1 MDRSK
6 EEIEKM
12 IAKNVPLATIAKYYG
27 VSTATIRNDCIKWDI
42 KRHRERANDIPIED
56 LVNMRNVDIVKKY
69 NVSAAFVCKLKKKHG
84 IAPKEKRKHAVE
96 EAQGEEEWRDIR
108 GYEGKYQVSNLGRI
122 RSEERTVNGRLY
134 EGKIM
139 RQVVRFTSGQK
150 PCGTAVFLRDGI
162 RNQQSCSVA
171 KLVLLAFRGDPPAC
185 AKQVKHLDGNP
196 LNNKLDNL
204 AWDVTAN
211 YYLPVNEKN
220 RAVFEEWAY
229 RCIKWWVKTRG
240 LWNLE
245 LGYYSIDD
253 LIQDCAFEIWK
264 DIDGWQEDKVPF
276 LTFCTSRCRTV
287 FSSIYGKIARRNELC
302 KMQEYDDAIAY
313 SPEEIEF

>member
-1 MDRSK
+1 MGRSK

-12 IAKNVPLATIAKYYG
+12 IAENVPLATIAKYYG

-56 LVNMRNVDIVKKY
+56 LVNLRNVDIVKKY
-69 NVSAAFVCKLKKKHG
+69 NVSAAFVCKLKKKNG
-84 IAPKEKRKHAVE
+84 IAPKEKRKHSVE
-96 EAQGEEEWRDIR
+96 EAQGEEEWRDVR
-108 GYEGKYQVSNLGRI
+108 GYEGKYQVSSLGRI
-122 RSEERTVNGRLY
+122 RSKERTVNGRLY
-134 EGKIM
+134 EEKIM

-150 PCGTAVFLRDGI
+150 ACGTAVFLRGRM

-185 AKQVKHLDGNP
+185 AKQVKHIDGNS
-196 LNNKLDNL
+196 LNNRLENL

-220 RAVFEEWAY
+220 RAVFEECAY
-229 RCIKWWVKTRG
+229 RCIKWWVKKRG

-245 LGYYSIDD
+245 MVYYSIDD
-253 LIQDCAFEIWK
+253 LIQDCALEIWK
-264 DIDGWQEDKVPF
+264 DIDGWQEDKVSF
-276 LTFCTSRCRTV
+276 LTFCASRCRAV
-287 FSSIYGKIARRNELC
+287 FSSRYQKIARRKELC

-313 SPEEIEF
+313 SPKEIEF

>member
-1 MDRSK
+1 MGRSK

-12 IAKNVPLATIAKYYG
+12 IAENVPLATIAKYYG

-84 IAPKEKRKHAVE
+84 IAPKEKRKHSVE
-96 EAQGEEEWRDIR
+96 EAQGEEEWRDVR
-108 GYEGKYQVSNLGRI
+108 GYDGRYQVSNLGRI
-122 RSEERTVNGRLY
+122 RNKQGRPVQQLY

-150 PCGTAVFLRDGI
+150 ACGTAVFLRDGM

-185 AKQVKHLDGNP
+185 AKQVKHIDRNS
-196 LNNKLDNL
+196 LNNRLENL

-220 RAVFEEWAY
+220 RAVFEEYAY

-240 LWNLE
+240 LWNLDMV
-245 LGYYSIDD
+245 YYSIDD
-253 LIQDCAFEIWK
+253 LIQDCALEIWK
-264 DIDGWQEDKVPF
+264 DIDGWQEDKVSF
-276 LTFCTSRCRTV
+276 LAFCTSRCRTV
-287 FSSIYGKIARRNELC
+287 FSSRYQKIARRKELC

-313 SPEEIEF
+313 SPEEVEF

>member
-1 MDRSK
+1 MGRSK

-12 IAKNVPLATIAKYYG
+12 IAENVPLATIAKYYG

-84 IAPKEKRKHAVE
+84 IAPKEKRKHSVE
-96 EAQGEEEWRDIR
+96 EAQGEEEWRDVR
-108 GYEGKYQVSNLGRI
+108 GYDGKYQVSNLGRI
-122 RSEERTVNGRLY
+122 RSKERTVNGRLY

-150 PCGTAVFLRDGI
+150 ACGTAVFLRDGM

-185 AKQVKHLDGNP
+185 AKQVKHIDRNS
-196 LNNKLDNL
+196 LNNRLDNL

-220 RAVFEEWAY
+220 RAVFEEYAY
-229 RCIKWWVKTRG
+229 RCIKWWVKIRG

-245 LGYYSIDD
+245 MVYYSIDD
-253 LIQDCAFEIWK
+253 LIQDCALEIWK
-264 DIDGWQEDKVPF
+264 DIDGWKEDKVSF
-276 LTFCTSRCRTV
+276 LAFCTSRCRTV
-287 FSSIYGKIARRNELC
+287 FSSRYQKIARRKELC

>member
-69 NVSAAFVCKLKKKHG
+69 NVSAAFVCKLKKKYG

-134 EGKIM
+134 EGKII

-150 PCGTAVFLRDGI
+150 PCGTAVFLRDGM

-185 AKQVKHLDGNP
+185 AKQAKHIDGNS
-196 LNNKLDNL
+196 LNNRLDNL

-229 RCIKWWVKTRG
+229 RSIKWWVKTRG

-253 LIQDCAFEIWK
+253 LIQDCALEIWK
-264 DIDGWQEDKVPF
+264 DIDGWQEDKVSF
-276 LTFCTSRCRTV
+276 ITFCTNRCRTV
-287 FSSIYGKIARRNELC
+287 FSSRYGKIARRNELC
-302 KMQEYDDAIAY
+302 KMQEYNDAIAY

>member
-1 MDRSK
+1 MGRSK

-12 IAKNVPLATIAKYYG
+12 IAENVPLATIAKYYG

-84 IAPKEKRKHAVE
+84 IAPKEKRKHSVE
-96 EAQGEEEWRDIR
+96 EAQGEEEWRDVR
-108 GYEGKYQVSNLGRI
+108 GYDGKYQVSNLGRI
-122 RSEERTVNGRLY
+122 RSKERTVNGRLY

-150 PCGTAVFLRDGI
+150 ACGTAVFLRDGM

-185 AKQVKHLDGNP
+185 AKQVKHIDRNS
-196 LNNKLDNL
+196 LNNRLENL

-220 RAVFEEWAY
+220 RAVFEEYAY

-240 LWNLE
+240 LWNLDMV
-245 LGYYSIDD
+245 YYSIDG
-253 LIQDCAFEIWK
+253 LIQDCALEIWK
-264 DIDGWQEDKVPF
+264 DIDGWQEDKVSF
-276 LTFCTSRCRTV
+276 LAFCTSRCRTV
-287 FSSIYGKIARRNELC
+287 FSSRYQKIARRKELC

-313 SPEEIEF
+313 SPEEVEF

>member
-1 MDRSK
+1 MGRSK

-12 IAKNVPLATIAKYYG
+12 IAENVPLATIAKYYG

-84 IAPKEKRKHAVE
+84 ITPKEKRKHSVE
-96 EAQGEEEWRDIR
+96 EAQGEEEWRDVR

-122 RSEERTVNGRLY
+122 RSKERTVNGRLY

-150 PCGTAVFLRDGI
+150 ACGTAVFLRDGM

-185 AKQVKHLDGNP
+185 AKQVKHIDGNS
-196 LNNKLDNL
+196 LNNRLENL

-211 YYLPVNEKN
+211 YFLPVNEKN
-220 RAVFEEWAY
+220 RAVFEEYAY
-229 RCIKWWVKTRG
+229 RCIKWWVKIRG

-245 LGYYSIDD
+245 MVYYSIDD
-253 LIQDCAFEIWK
+253 LIQDCALEIWK
-264 DIDGWQEDKVPF
+264 DIDGWHEDKVPF
-276 LTFCTSRCRTV
+276 LAFCTSRCRTV
-287 FSSIYGKIARRNELC
+287 FSSRYKKIARRKELC

>member
-1 MDRSK
+1 MGRSK

-12 IAKNVPLATIAKYYG
+12 IAENVPLATIAKYYG

-56 LVNMRNVDIVKKY
+56 LVNMRNVDIVKKH

-84 IAPKEKRKHAVE
+84 ITPKEKRKHSVE
-96 EAQGEEEWRDIR
+96 EAQGEEEWRDVR

-122 RSEERTVNGRLY
+122 RSKERTVNGRLY

-150 PCGTAVFLRDGI
+150 ACGTAVFLRDGM

-185 AKQVKHLDGNP
+185 AKQVKHIDGNS
-196 LNNKLDNL
+196 LNNRLENL

-211 YYLPVNEKN
+211 YFLPVNEKN
-220 RAVFEEWAY
+220 RAVFEEYAY
-229 RCIKWWVKTRG
+229 RCIKWWVKIRG

-245 LGYYSIDD
+245 MVYYSIDD
-253 LIQDCAFEIWK
+253 LIQDCALEIWK
-264 DIDGWQEDKVPF
+264 DIDGWHEDKVPF
-276 LTFCTSRCRTV
+276 LAFCTSRCRTV
-287 FSSIYGKIARRNELC
+287 FSSRYKKIARRKELC